1 MNNKNKLEKKASKHR
16 EKQKTETR
24 DLILLSA
31 GNLFEKLGFAGTTM
45 RAVAGEAEMGYG
57 TIFKHFTNK
66 SDLLAACLYEG
77 IEKALKDAFDT
88 LPDNTSFEN
97 QFLHIAGKLIRHYA
111 ERPSLSKTYIENIL
125 IVDGTWKKIMDS
137 QIEQFL
143 FKLGEMI
150 QTAKNNGE
158 IRKEVDN
165 GLLSLSL
172 FSSYL
177 SVLSFS
183 LRAKTFDPDETIRKL
198 GLMINL
204 NLNGVLVKQT

>member
-1 MNNKNKLEKKASKHR
+1 MGNKLEKRPSKHR

-31 GNLFEKLGFAGTTM
+31 GNLFEKLGFSGTTM

-77 IEKALKDAFDT
+77 IEKALTNAFNT
-88 LPDNTSFEN
+88 LPEDISFEN
-97 QFLHIAGKLIRHYA
+97 QFLHIAGQLIWHYA
-111 ERPSLSKTYIENIL
+111 ERPNLSKTYIGNIL
-125 IVDGTWKKIMDS
+125 VVEVTWKKIMDS

-143 FKLGEMI
+143 FKLEEMI
-150 QTAKNNGE
+150 QTAKNRDE
-158 IRKEVDN
+158 IRKEIDSS
-165 GLLSLSL
+165 LLSLCL

-183 LRAKTFDPDETIRKL
+183 LRAEVFDTDETIRTL

-204 NLNGVLVKQT
+204 NLNRGLVKQA

>member
-66 SDLLAACLYEG
+66 TDLLAACLYEG
-77 IEKALKDAFDT
+77 IEKALTDAFNT
-88 LPDNTSFEN
+88 LPDDTSFEN

-143 FKLGEMI
+143 FKLEEMI

-165 GLLSLSL
+165 SLLSLSL

-183 LRAKTFDPDETIRKL
+183 LRAEVFDPDETIRKL